1 MSIELLSDTEN
12 SEYQELFN
20 FSEPILI
27 VVNLPKP
34 DFLFA
39 NFSPIEKVKL
49 IDGEGH
55 LIIVRVVL
63 KNTS

>member
-1 MSIELLSDTEN
+1 MILKTVNIKSYST
-12 SEYQELFN
+12 